1 MAEKPKLPLG
11 KLLIQKGV
19 ISEDQLRIA
28 LMEQKRSGDPLGKL
42 LIALGFV
49 TEATV
54 REALSENLNQ
64 QSTDLTG
71 ILADANAIRMIPK
84 DIAKR
89 YRVFPMVY
97 DKNARTLMLA
107 MSDTANIVALDQ
119 INAML
124 AKDTTVL
131 PMLASDS
138 EITKAIDQYYGFELS
153 IDGILQEIETGEINY
168 QSLQAVSDEYSQ
180 PLVRLMD
187 AILADAVQR
196 NASDIHFEPEQFFLR
211 IRYRIDG
218 ILRQIRSLHKMYW
231 PAMVVRLKVMSNMNI
246 AEMRAPQDGRIA
258 ISFSGRQ
265 IDFRASA
272 QPTTHG
278 ENFVLR
284 ILDRQKGLVPLDN
297 LGLDDH
303 ELTLLKLMIARPEGI
318 ILVTGPTGSGKTT
331 TLYSI
336 LNHVNTES
344 VNIMT
349 LEDPVEYPMPMIRQT
364 SVNESAKMGFAS
376 GIRSMMRQDP
386 DIILVGEIRDTE
398 TAEMAFS
405 AAMTGHQVYSTL
417 HTNSAIG
424 AIPRLLDIGILPD
437 LMAGNIIGVIAQR
450 LVRRLCEHCREGF
463 QPDQLE
469 RMLLGL
475 KSDDPPV
482 TIYRA
487 TGCDHC
493 DYQGYK
499 GRLSIMELL
508 KVNTELDDL
517 IARRATARELRSA
530 ALASGFRPLVEDAVR
545 RVIEGAT
552 SLDEISRVVDL
563 TGRLT

>member
-187 AILADAVQR
+187 AILAD
-196 NASDIHFEPEQFFLR
+196 
-211 IRYRIDG
+211 
-218 ILRQIRSLHKMYW
+218 
-231 PAMVVRLKVMSNMNI
+231 
-246 AEMRAPQDGRIA
+246 
-258 ISFSGRQ
+258 
-265 IDFRASA
+265 
-272 QPTTHG
+272 
-278 ENFVLR
+278 
-284 ILDRQKGLVPLDN
+284 
-297 LGLDDH
+297 
-303 ELTLLKLMIARPEGI
+303 
-318 ILVTGPTGSGKTT
+318 
-331 TLYSI
+331 
-336 LNHVNTES
+336 
-344 VNIMT
+344 
-349 LEDPVEYPMPMIRQT
+349 
-364 SVNESAKMGFAS
+364 
-376 GIRSMMRQDP
+376 
-386 DIILVGEIRDTE
+386 
-398 TAEMAFS
+398 
-405 AAMTGHQVYSTL
+405 
-417 HTNSAIG
+417 
-424 AIPRLLDIGILPD
+424 
-437 LMAGNIIGVIAQR
+437 
-450 LVRRLCEHCREGF
+450 
-463 QPDQLE
+463 
-469 RMLLGL
+469 
-475 KSDDPPV
+475 
-482 TIYRA
+482 
-487 TGCDHC
+487 
-493 DYQGYK
+493 
-499 GRLSIMELL
+499 
-508 KVNTELDDL
+508 
-517 IARRATARELRSA
+517 
-530 ALASGFRPLVEDAVR
+530 
-545 RVIEGAT
+545 
-552 SLDEISRVVDL
+552 
-563 TGRLT
+563 